1 MESNNKKH
9 ILVVDDD
16 DRIRD
21 LIKEYLQEKNFIV
34 STRAGNV
41 IGGGDWSDNRL
52 IPDCIK
58 SWTKKRTVK
67 ISKLSTAMSHLRVPH
82 SLTYCPTPHNS
93 YFGRILEFVKDI

>member
-34 STRAGNV
+34 STA
-41 IGGGDWSDNRL
+41 IDAETAKD
-52 IPDCIK
+52 
-58 SWTKKRTVK
+58 K
-67 ISKLSTAMSHLRVPH
+67 I
-82 SLTYCPTPHNS
+82 
-93 YFGRILEFVKDI
+93 

>member
-34 STRAGNV
+34 S
-41 IGGGDWSDNRL
+41 IGLD
-52 IPDCIK
+52 
-58 SWTKKRTVK
+58 
-67 ISKLSTAMSHLRVPH
+67 
-82 SLTYCPTPHNS
+82 
-93 YFGRILEFVKDI
+93 